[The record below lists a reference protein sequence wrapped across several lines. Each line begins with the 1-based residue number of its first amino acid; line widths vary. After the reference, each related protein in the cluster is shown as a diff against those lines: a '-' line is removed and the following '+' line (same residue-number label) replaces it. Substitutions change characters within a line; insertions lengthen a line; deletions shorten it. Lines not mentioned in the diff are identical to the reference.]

1 MKTKLKLI
9 KGDGFRMTNRCN
21 FDGMN
26 GFWGILH
33 GYAMVGSNYCRKKC
47 EFYCGEKK
55 ILWWK
60 FVKCSCRFS

>member
-9 KGDGFRMTNRCN
+9 KGDGVRKTNICH
-21 FDGMN
+21 FGGM
-26 GFWGILH
+26 H